1 MTRRFNKTEQR
12 ATLKRKRKWC
22 KEKLPFFIAKERWPP
37 NSPDLNP
44 LDYSIWTELVQ
55 AINWVKVVS
64 KSTTVKQLQLAVKK
78 IRQDVVLDRCD
89 VWYSRVRSLTK
100 TNGDYIP

>member
-1 MTRRFNKTEQR
+1 MVQR
-12 ATLKRKRKWC
+12 KVAD
-22 KEKLPFFIAKERWPP
+22 FAKERWPP
-37 NSPDLNP
+37 SSPDLNP
-44 LDYSIWTELVQ
+44 LDYSIWIELVQ

-64 KSTTVKQLQLAVKK
+64 KSTMVKQLQLAVKK
-78 IRQDVVLDRCD
+78 IRQEVVLDSCD